1 MPVTVRTC
9 RCWAILDMGFGTR
22 LCCLALWPTLAT
34 ALAPP
39 VDAPVAE
46 VDSDLGWRAFRTFTS
61 ADGLPQNSVLALLQ
75 DRDGFIIAGTSQG
88 LARYD
93 GHRWTPIELPTA
105 GVRYAVGS
113 LGEDR
118 DGALWIGTDS
128 VGAWRVHDGRPQRVP
143 IESNSGANA
152 LLPASD
158 GRMWV
163 GTFESLYRCRPEH
176 CEAIEALAGLGVRSL
191 LADRAGGEERL
202 WVGTNGSGVVQLFDL
217 DAQQPKLGSLRISK
231 DDGLPNNI
239 GLALGHFAGD
249 LWIGT
254 GRGLARFD
262 GTRLHVYGKDN
273 GFPVAMVFGLQEASS
288 ADGQPMLLASL
299 RTGGVAEIN
308 AGGQW
313 RLIDAHHGL
322 PSNAAHALLLERY
335 RRHVWIGT
343 MTSGA
348 ARMEP
353 DRWALLNERN
363 GLPDR
368 IIEGVGIGSAPAG
381 LWVGTASGAVQ
392 WRDGHFVPLIDDPRA
407 AHLVRD
413 VLDAPDG
420 SRWIAHA
427 RGLQRWR
434 GNELLGDFTVDNSE
448 LPAVSSDRLIL
459 RRAGMGGPELYV
471 GTGHGLA
478 RWRAS
483 NGLRRVELPSEFATH
498 ASVQALAIQALPESP
513 DRDRLWLAIGGDLL
527 RLDGEAW
534 EPAGVDCIGQD
545 SVVDLNVDP
554 GSDDGLWVVTRGHL
568 LQVDA
573 NGACREWPGASRLG
587 ALSHVRFHGGHVYV
601 FGSRGMLRLDRS
613 AGAEQEGELLG
624 REAGLE
630 SPEIIDSV
638 IDERGR
644 IFAATASGLAALAT
658 DAAQRTTALQPAPLR
673 LLSARHGEGGA
684 PLLRG
689 SRLPPDDSSV
699 EFDFVLLAFDREYA
713 VRYRTRLVGLQQ
725 RPGEWTD
732 VAEVS
737 HARLPAGDYELIVE
751 ARDADGIEAEPIRFP
766 FSVDAPI
773 WQKSWVLLGAPLL
786 LLAAGVLLGRWR
798 LRAARQRAAELEA
811 EVAARTRE
819 LALAN
824 QRLEQ
829 TALTDPLTG
838 LKNRRYFTGAA
849 AAQAE
854 RARQSRDGQFL
865 LVALLDV
872 DHFKRINDSFGHDAG
887 DAVLVEVARRLHA
900 LAREDDIVVRW
911 GGEEFLLLLRGVVEW
926 DFEYVLQRLLDG
938 IVREPVRIGERTLA
952 VAVSIGAA
960 QFPSGAAQA
969 QGESLEQAITRA
981 DRALYRAKHEG
992 RRRAIIGEP
1001 EGTLSEQAFR
1011 TILPSATSAN

>member
-1 MPVTVRTC
+1 MRLHI
-9 RCWAILDMGFGTR
+9 W
-22 LCCLALWPTLAT
+22 LCCLALWPTLAM
-34 ALAPP
+34 ALAPAL
-39 VDAPVAE
+39 DAPLA
-46 VDSDLGWRAFRTFTS
+46 DIDDTLGWRAFRSFSS

-93 GHRWTPIELPTA
+93 GHRWMPLELPTA
-105 GVRYAVGS
+105 GVRYAVGA
-113 LGEDR
+113 LGEDSE
-118 DGALWIGTDS
+118 GALWIGTDA
-128 VGAWRVHDGRPQRVP
+128 VGAWRIHDSDARPVP
-143 IESNSGANA
+143 IGPNSGVNA
-152 LLPASD
+152 FLPTGD

-163 GTFESLYRCRPEH
+163 ATFESLYRCRPEH
-176 CEAIEALAGLGVRSL
+176 CEAIEVLAGLGARSL
-191 LADRAGGEERL
+191 LAERIDGEEIL
-202 WVGTNGSGVVQLFDL
+202 WVGTNGSGVVQLVDL
-217 DAQQPKLGSLRISK
+217 DAEQPRLGSLRIGK

-308 AGGQW
+308 AGGHW

-348 ARMEP
+348 ARMES

-434 GNELLGDFTVDNSE
+434 GNELLDDFTVDNSA
-448 LPAVSSDRLIL
+448 LPAVSADRLIL
-459 RRAGMGGPELYV
+459 RRVDNDDFEIHV

-483 NGLRRVELPSEFATH
+483 DGLRRVDPVTGTKPLKAVRGLAT
-498 ASVQALAIQALPESP
+498 QTLPEAP
-513 DRDRLWLAIGGDLL
+513 HRDRLWVATGGQLL
-527 RLDGEAW
+527 RMDAEAW
-534 EPAGVDCIGQD
+534 QPVLIDCIGQD
-545 SVVDLNVDP
+545 SIVDLNVDREQ
-554 GSDDGLWVVTRGHL
+554 DDGLWVVTRGHL
-568 LQVDA
+568 LQMRAD
-573 NGACREWPGASRLG
+573 GHCTEWPVALRLG
-587 ALSHVRFHGGHVYV
+587 ALSHVRFHGGNVYV
-601 FGSRGMLRLDRS
+601 FGSRGMLRLDRTAAPDQS
-613 AGAEQEGELLG
+613 GELLG
-624 REAGLE
+624 REAGLD

-673 LLSARHGEGGA
+673 LLSARHGEGGK
-684 PLLRG
+684 PLMRG
-689 SRLPPDDSSV
+689 SHLPPDDSSV
-699 EFDFVLLAFDREYA
+699 AFDFVLLAFDREYA
-713 VRYRTRLVGLQQ
+713 VRYRTHLVGLQPQ
-725 RPGEWTD
+725 PGAWTD
-732 VAEVS
+732 TADVS
-737 HARLPAGDYELIVE
+737 YARLPAGTYELIVE
-751 ARDADGIEAEPIRFP
+751 ARDADGIEAEPIHFP
-766 FSVDAPI
+766 FSVDAPF
-773 WQKSWVLLGAPLL
+773 WQKPSVLLGTPLL
-786 LLAAGVLLGRWR
+786 LLAVGVLLGRWR

-811 EVAARTRE
+811 EVAVRTRE

-829 TALTDPLTG
+829 TALTDSLTG
-838 LKNRRYFTGAA
+838 LKNRRYFSSAA
-849 AAQAE
+849 AVQAE
-854 RARQSRDGQFL
+854 RVRQARDGQVL

-872 DHFKRINDSFGHDAG
+872 DHFKRINDSFGHDVG

-900 LAREDDIVVRW
+900 LAREGDIVVRW
-911 GGEEFLLLLRGVVEW
+911 GGEEFLLLLRGVVKG
-926 DFEYVLQRLLDG
+926 DFESVLRRLLDG
-938 IVREPVRIGERTLA
+938 IVCEPVRVNDRSHA

-960 QFPSGAAQA
+960 QFPSDFAQA
-969 QGESLEQAITRA
+969 QAESLEQVITRA
-981 DRALYRAKHEG
+981 DGALYRAKHEG
-992 RRRAIIGEP
+992 RRRAIIAEP
-1001 EGTLSEQAFR
+1001 DGNLSEQAFR